1 MGGGTMV
8 GGAAGLNGAQYKIL
22 KGAIEVSEKKM
33 ENAMQHWDKVNYV
46 LDLDTVVNADEIA
59 KIR

>member
-1 MGGGTMV
+1 
-8 GGAAGLNGAQYKIL
+8 
-22 KGAIEVSEKKM
+22 M